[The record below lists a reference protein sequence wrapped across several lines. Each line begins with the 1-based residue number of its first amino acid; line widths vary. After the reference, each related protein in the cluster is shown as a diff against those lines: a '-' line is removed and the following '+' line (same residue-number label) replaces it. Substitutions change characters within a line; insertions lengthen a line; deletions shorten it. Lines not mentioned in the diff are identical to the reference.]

1 METLNNKDKEPNV
14 MVQESLKLKVKK
26 RLNKTKNFILSKKDT
41 FLPLVKSIG
50 EFYILLGMY
59 RNLGHISVEI
69 TNVAD
74 MLQFGT
80 IRTVRAEYKYVPPST
95 QAGNKPVE
103 GGSNILVS
111 RKSVK

>member
-14 MVQESLKLKVKK
+14 MVKESLKLKVKK
-26 RLNKTKNFILSKKDT
+26 RLNKTKSFILSKKDT

-50 EFYILLGMY
+50 QLYILLGMS

-80 IRTVRAEYKYVPPST
+80 IRTEYNYVPRST
-95 QAGNKPVE
+95 QADNKPVE
-103 GGSNILVS
+103 GNNLLVS

>member
-26 RLNKTKNFILSKKDT
+26 RLNKTKSFILSKKDT

-50 EFYILLGMY
+50 QLYILLGMS

-80 IRTVRAEYKYVPPST
+80 IRTEYNYVPRST
-95 QAGNKPVE
+95 QADNKPVE
-103 GGSNILVS
+103 GNNLLVS